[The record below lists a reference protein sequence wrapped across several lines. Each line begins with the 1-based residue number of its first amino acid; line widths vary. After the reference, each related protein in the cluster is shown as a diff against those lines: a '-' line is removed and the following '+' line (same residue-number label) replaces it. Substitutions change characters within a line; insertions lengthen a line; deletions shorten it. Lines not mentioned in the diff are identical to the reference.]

1 MSRENKV
8 ERATTRLRA
17 LFRDRP
23 FLYMPAVYHALGGLM
38 AQQAGCAAAYV
49 GGYVTGSTRA
59 VSEPLLTLTEQVE
72 TAESVA
78 RAISLPVVCD
88 AGAGFGEP
96 LHVTRTVREFID
108 AGIAGIHIEDQ
119 LYPKRAHYHK
129 YVAHAIPAEEYRN
142 KIRWACRARDDR
154 DADFVIIARTDTCRF
169 EGLDEALH
177 RMEIAAQEG
186 ADYGLL
192 FPTDDTTAQAATRRS
207 PLPLIYVQSR
217 GNRDGRPV
225 YSMSDLEAMGY
236 VACIDAQIFLLA
248 SFNAAMAALQ
258 EMTGTGVYSALSQDE
273 AVNIRQ
279 QIEDIIGLE
288 DYYAIEEATVEDEK
302 WGRR

>member
-1 MSRENKV
+1 MENTM
-8 ERATTRLRA
+8 ERASTRLRG
-17 LFRDRP
+17 LFRERP

-38 AQQAGCAAAYV
+38 AQQTGCDAAYV

-59 VSEPLLTLTEQVE
+59 VSEPLLTLTEQVD
-72 TAESVA
+72 TAEAVA

-108 AGIAGIHIEDQ
+108 AGIAGVHIEDQ

-129 YVAHAIPAEEYRN
+129 YVAHAIPAEEYRQ

-154 DADFVIIARTDTCRF
+154 DPDFVIIARTDTCRF
-169 EGLDEALH
+169 EGLDESIR
-177 RMEIAAQEG
+177 RMEHAAAEG

-192 FPTDDTTAQAATRRS
+192 FPTDDTTAKQAPERS
-207 PLPLIYVQSR
+207 PLRLIYVQSR

-225 YSMSDLEAMGY
+225 YALSDLEAMGY
-236 VACIDAQIFLLA
+236 AGCIDAQLFLMA
-248 SFNAAMAALQ
+248 SFKAAMAALK
-258 EMTGTGVYSALSQDE
+258 EMRDTGVYSGLSQKE
-273 AVNIRQ
+273 AIDIRQ
-279 QIEDIIGLE
+279 QIEDLIGLE
-288 DYYAIEEATVEDEK
+288 DYYAIEEETVEEKK
-302 WGRR
+302 WGKR

>member
-1 MSRENKV
+1 MQ
-8 ERATTRLRA
+8 RATIRLRS
-17 LFRDRP
+17 LFRQQS

-38 AQQAGCAAAYV
+38 AQQAGCDVAYV

-72 TAESVA
+72 TAEAVA

-108 AGIAGIHIEDQ
+108 AGIAGVHIEDQ

-129 YVAHAIPAEEYRN
+129 YVAHAISAEEYRH

-154 DADFVIIARTDTCRF
+154 DPDFVIIARTDTCRF
-169 EGLDEALH
+169 EGLDESIR

-186 ADYGLL
+186 ADYGML
-192 FPTDDTTAQAATRRS
+192 FPTDDTTAQAAPERS
-207 PLPLIYVQSR
+207 PLRLIYVQSR

-236 VACIDAQIFLLA
+236 VACIDAQLFLMV
-248 SFNAAMAALQ
+248 SFKAAMAALK
-258 EMTGTGVYSALSQDE
+258 EMNDTGVCSGLSQAE
-273 AVNIRQ
+273 AIDIRQ
-279 QIEDIIGLE
+279 QIEDIIGL
-288 DYYAIEEATVEDEK
+288 DAYYAIEEETVEQKK
-302 WGRR
+302 WGKR

>member
-1 MSRENKV
+1 MEHAS
-8 ERATTRLRA
+8 TRLRR
-17 LFRDRP
+17 LLSERP
-23 FLYMPAVYHALGGLM
+23 FVYMPAVYHALGGLM
-38 AQQAGCAAAYV
+38 AQQAGCDAAYV

-59 VSEPLLTLTEQVE
+59 VSEPLLTLTEQVD
-72 TAESVA
+72 TAAAVA

-129 YVAHAIPAEEYRN
+129 YVAHAIAAEEYRQ

-154 DADFVIIARTDTCRF
+154 DPDFVIIARTDTCRF
-169 EGLDEALH
+169 EGLDESIR
-177 RMEIAAQEG
+177 RMEIAAEEG

-192 FPTDDTTAQAATRRS
+192 FPTDDTTAQQAPERS
-207 PLPLIYVQSR
+207 PLRLIYVLSR

-225 YSMSDLEAMGY
+225 YSLSDLEAMGY
-236 VACIDAQIFLLA
+236 VACIDAQIFLMA
-248 SFNAAMAALQ
+248 SFQAAMAALS
-258 EMTGTGVYSALSQDE
+258 EMRDTGVYSGISQAE
-273 AVNIRQ
+273 AIDIRQ
-279 QIEDIIGLE
+279 QIEDLIGLQA
-288 DYYAIEEATVEDEK
+288 YYAIEEETVEKQK
-302 WGRR
+302 WGKR

>member
-1 MSRENKV
+1 M
-8 ERATTRLRA
+8 ERATTRLRG

-38 AQQAGCAAAYV
+38 AKQAGCDAAYV

-78 RAISLPVVCD
+78 RAISLPVICD

-96 LHVTRTVREFID
+96 LHVTRTVREFIN
-108 AGIAGIHIEDQ
+108 AGIAGVHIEDQ

-129 YVAHAIPAEEYRN
+129 YVAHAIPPEEYRD
-142 KIRWACRARDDR
+142 KIRWACRARNDHDS
-154 DADFVIIARTDTCRF
+154 DFVIIARTDTCRF
-169 EGLDEALH
+169 EGLDESIR
-177 RMEIAAQEG
+177 RMEIAAEEG

-192 FPTDDTTAQAATRRS
+192 FPTDDETAKAATERS
-207 PLPLIYVQSR
+207 PLPLVYVQSR

-225 YSMSDLEAMGY
+225 YSMADLQAMGY
-236 VACIDAQIFLLA
+236 VGCIDAQIFLMA
-248 SFNAAMAALQ
+248 SFKAAMAALTEMQ
-258 EMTGTGVYSALSQDE
+258 EHGVYSGMSQDE
-273 AVNIRQ
+273 AVKIRQ

-288 DYYAIEEATVEDEK
+288 DYYAIEEATVEEKK
-302 WGRR
+302 WGKR

>member
-1 MSRENKV
+1 M

-17 LFRDRP
+17 LLRDRP
-23 FLYMPAVYHALGGLM
+23 FIYMPAVYHALGGLM

-72 TAESVA
+72 TAEAVA

-96 LHVTRTVREFID
+96 LHVTRTVRAFID

-129 YVAHAIPAEEYRN
+129 YVAHAIAAEDYRQ
-142 KIRWACRARDDR
+142 KIRWACRARDER

-169 EGLDEALH
+169 EGLDEALR

-192 FPTDDTTAQAATRRS
+192 FPTDEATAKAAPDRS
-207 PLPLIYVQSR
+207 PLRLIYVQSR
-217 GNRDGRPV
+217 GNRDGRPI
-225 YSMSDLEAMGY
+225 YSLSDLEAMGY
-236 VACIDAQIFLLA
+236 VACIDAQLFLMV
-248 SFNAAMAALQ
+248 SFKAAIAALQ
-258 EMTGTGVYSALSQDE
+258 EMNASGVYRGLSQEE
-273 AVNIRQ
+273 AIAIRQ
-279 QIEDIIGLE
+279 QIEDLIGLE
-288 DYYAIEEATVEDEK
+288 NYYAIEEETVEEKK
-302 WGRR
+302 WGKR